1 MAKSPLATLKYF
13 STLLVCALALVSLW
27 WLWNYYM
34 QGPWTRDGKVR
45 AELVSITPQVSGKI
59 VRIGVKDNQLVKAGE
74 LLFTLDPEPYRIALD
89 NASAALAKARSDLD
103 KAEHE
108 ANRRQS
114 LSRTVIS
121 AEAVD
126 ESRLNAQ
133 AMKAAYEV
141 AQANLEQARWSLAR
155 TEVHA
160 ASDGYITN
168 LQARVGN
175 YATAGVPLVALIDTH
190 SFYVQGY
197 FEETKLS
204 NIREG
209 APAAIK
215 LMGFSPLLKGHVAS
229 IGRGIAVGLA
239 EGGADVV
246 LSARRQSDL
255 EETARLVEATGRK
268 IGIAAKHRCRHGER
282 ILHQQDCQMVV
293 CSSNVTQMVK
303 IARLVQIML
312 DSFLKKHPTNL
323 PWH

>member
-13 STLLVCALALVSLW
+13 STLLVCALALVTGW

-45 AELVSITPQVSGKI
+45 AELVSITPEVSGKI
-59 VRIGVKDNQLVKAGE
+59 IKIAVKDNQLVKAGE
-74 LLFTLDPEPYRIALD
+74 EIFTLDPEPYRIALD
-89 NASAALAKARSDLD
+89 NARAALAKAKSDLD

-108 ANRRQS
+108 ARRRQG

-133 AMKAAYEV
+133 AMKAAYQV

-197 FEETKLS
+197 FEETKLRH
-204 NIREG
+204 I
-209 APAAIK
+209 APGKPARMVLYSGEQA
-215 LMGFSPLLKGHVAS
+215 LKGEVES
-229 IGRGIAVGLA
+229 IGRAIHDQSVDGGNGLLIDVKPNVPWVRLAQRVPVRIRLLDVPPELALIAG
-239 EGGADVV
+239 
-246 LSARRQSDL
+246 
-255 EETARLVEATGRK
+255 TTCTIT
-268 IGIAAKHRCRHGER
+268 IGE
-282 ILHQQDCQMVV
+282 
-293 CSSNVTQMVK
+293 
-303 IARLVQIML
+303 
-312 DSFLKKHPTNL
+312 
-323 PWH
+323 

>member
-45 AELVSITPQVSGKI
+45 AELVSITPEVSGKI
-59 VRIGVKDNQLVKAGE
+59 VSIWIKDNQLVKKGDV
-74 LLFTLDPEPYRIALD
+74 LFSLDPVPYRIALD
-89 NASAALAKARSDLD
+89 NANAALAKAKSDLD

-108 ANRRQS
+108 ARRRQG

-121 AEAVD
+121 AEAID

-133 AMKAAYEV
+133 AMKAAYQV

-175 YATAGVPLVALIDTH
+175 YASAGVPLVALVDIH

-197 FEETKLS
+197 FEETKLGH
-204 NIREG
+204 I
-209 APAAIK
+209 APGKPARMVLYSGEQA
-215 LMGFSPLLKGHVAS
+215 LKGEVES
-229 IGRGIAVGLA
+229 IGRAIHDQSLEGSEGLLLDVKPNVPWVRLAQRVPVRIKLLEVPPGLA
-239 EGGADVV
+239 LIAG
-246 LSARRQSDL
+246 
-255 EETARLVEATGRK
+255 TTCTIT
-268 IGIAAKHRCRHGER
+268 IGE
-282 ILHQQDCQMVV
+282 
-293 CSSNVTQMVK
+293 
-303 IARLVQIML
+303 
-312 DSFLKKHPTNL
+312 
-323 PWH
+323 

>member
-13 STLLVCALALVSLW
+13 STLLVFALALVSLW
-27 WLWNYYM
+27 WLWNDYM

-59 VRIGVKDNQLVKAGE
+59 VRIGVKDNQLVKAGD

-89 NASAALAKARSDLD
+89 NASATLAKARSDLD

-197 FEETKLS
+197 FEETKLRH
-204 NIREG
+204 I
-209 APAAIK
+209 APGKPAEVV
-215 LMGFSPLLKGHVAS
+215 LYSGDRVHRGEVES
-229 IGRGIAVGLA
+229 IGRAIHDQSLEGSEGLLLDVKPNVPWVRLAQRVPVRIRLLAIPPDLVLIAG
-239 EGGADVV
+239 
-246 LSARRQSDL
+246 
-255 EETARLVEATGRK
+255 TTCTIT
-268 IGIAAKHRCRHGER
+268 IG
-282 ILHQQDCQMVV
+282 D
-293 CSSNVTQMVK
+293 
-303 IARLVQIML
+303 
-312 DSFLKKHPTNL
+312 
-323 PWH
+323 

>member
-1 MAKSPLATLKYF
+1 M
-13 STLLVCALALVSLW
+13 
-27 WLWNYYM
+27 
-34 QGPWTRDGKVR
+34 
-45 AELVSITPQVSGKI
+45 
-59 VRIGVKDNQLVKAGE
+59 KAGD

-175 YATAGVPLVALIDTH
+175 YATAGVPLVALVDIH

-197 FEETKLS
+197 FEETKLRH
-204 NIREG
+204 I
-209 APAAIK
+209 APGKPARMVLYSGEQA
-215 LMGFSPLLKGHVAS
+215 LKGEVES
-229 IGRGIAVGLA
+229 IGRAIHDQSLEGSQGLLLDVKPNVPWVRLAQRVPVRIRLLAIPPDLVLIAG
-239 EGGADVV
+239 
-246 LSARRQSDL
+246 
-255 EETARLVEATGRK
+255 TTCTIT
-268 IGIAAKHRCRHGER
+268 IG
-282 ILHQQDCQMVV
+282 D
-293 CSSNVTQMVK
+293 
-303 IARLVQIML
+303 
-312 DSFLKKHPTNL
+312 
-323 PWH
+323 

>member
-13 STLLVCALALVSLW
+13 STLLVFALALVSLW
-27 WLWNYYM
+27 WLWNDYM
-34 QGPWTRDGKVR
+34 QAPWTRDGKVR

-59 VRIGVKDNQLVKAGE
+59 VRIGVKDNQLVKAGD

-121 AEAVD
+121 AEAAD

-175 YATAGVPLVALIDTH
+175 YATAGVPLVALIDIH

-197 FEETKLS
+197 FEETKLRH
-204 NIREG
+204 I
-209 APAAIK
+209 APGKPAEVV
-215 LMGFSPLLKGHVAS
+215 LYSGDRVLRGEVES
-229 IGRGIAVGLA
+229 IGRAIHDQSLEGSEGLLLDVKPNVPWVRLAQRVPVRIRLLAIPPDLVLIAG
-239 EGGADVV
+239 
-246 LSARRQSDL
+246 
-255 EETARLVEATGRK
+255 TTCTIT
-268 IGIAAKHRCRHGER
+268 IG
-282 ILHQQDCQMVV
+282 D
-293 CSSNVTQMVK
+293 
-303 IARLVQIML
+303 
-312 DSFLKKHPTNL
+312 
-323 PWH
+323 